1 MNAIIP
7 ILAGV
12 WHFLAENSA
21 EFISALGGAFFGA
34 WFANLLQNR
43 TEATKELDENHFA
56 IVRAQLALAAQAGT
70 LLNIQQQCLDP
81 LRSDP
86 ARAQK
91 MIQFTHIGTDLRV
104 DLAPLAFILMTS
116 EADLLQQVHLAECGY
131 LTALNCLRDRNAA
144 YDRLFKQSQ
153 LESMDLKTGH
163 CTVVASGFDIK
174 RLQDLTD
181 ALYDSVDRA
190 LIRCKKNV
198 EELSRVGKT
207 LFPKRKFILMQ
218 PLEVPKT

>member
-1 MNAIIP
+1 MSAIIP

-12 WHFLAENSA
+12 WHFLTENSA

-56 IVRAQLALAAQAGT
+56 MVRAQLALVAQAGT
-70 LLNIQQQCLDP
+70 LHNIQQQCLDP
-81 LRSDP
+81 LRNDP

-91 MIQFTHIGTDLRV
+91 MIQFTHVGTDLRV
-104 DLAPLAFILMTS
+104 DLAPLAFILMTP
-116 EADLLQQVHLAECGY
+116 EADLLQQVHLAQSGY
-131 LTALNCLRDRNAA
+131 LTALDCLRDRNEA
-144 YDRLFKQSQ
+144 YNRLFKQGHV
-153 LESMDLKTGH
+153 ESMDMKTGQ
-163 CTVVASGFDIK
+163 CTVVASGPDLK
-174 RLQDLTD
+174 LVLDLTD

-190 LIRCKKNV
+190 LIRCEKNV

-207 LFPKRKFILMQ
+207 LFPKRKFIRMK
-218 PLEVPKT
+218 PLEVPKA